1 VPRTHLARRMS
12 RLCAILA
19 LPALLAAL
27 AFAQG
32 GLGAVS
38 GLVTDTSGAPVPA
51 ASVTLTNPAT
61 GQVLHSQT
69 SSAGLYAFQALN
81 PGTYVVRVAH
91 KGFTTV
97 QQAAVTVAVDHS
109 TAVNL
114 TLHPGAVH
122 QVVEVNAAPG
132 LAATANTTVG
142 QLIGAAILNR
152 VPLVSRD
159 VYQLAQLTPGITPV
173 NGVSNNTDFNARPG
187 AEVSGYTINGALQGS
202 LYYSLDGSPI
212 GIGENNLGALIPAF
226 QPPLDAI
233 QEYRVETNNVSAT
246 QQASGAGLISLV
258 TKSGTNRFHGDL
270 FVYGRPNALAA
281 NDAFAKAAQ
290 IEAGQPNKPLNY
302 HRYQEG
308 GSIGGPILHNKLFF
322 FADYE
327 ATQQDTLQTGT
338 YTVPTLAE
346 RAGNFSADPFT
357 IYNPLVPD
365 LANGNRQPFAGN
377 IIPQKDINLTCSPG
391 TARGWI

>member
-1 VPRTHLARRMS
+1 MPRTHLARRMS

-19 LPALLAAL
+19 LPALFAAL

-81 PGTYVVRVAH
+81 PGIYVVRVAH

-109 TAVNL
+109 TAVNI

-246 QQASGAGLISLV
+246 QQA
-258 TKSGTNRFHGDL
+258 
-270 FVYGRPNALAA
+270 
-281 NDAFAKAAQ
+281 
-290 IEAGQPNKPLNY
+290 
-302 HRYQEG
+302 
-308 GSIGGPILHNKLFF
+308 
-322 FADYE
+322 
-327 ATQQDTLQTGT
+327 
-338 YTVPTLAE
+338 
-346 RAGNFSADPFT
+346 
-357 IYNPLVPD
+357 
-365 LANGNRQPFAGN
+365 
-377 IIPQKDINLTCSPG
+377 
-391 TARGWI
+391 